1 MATTALEILTVS
13 GVRGYEKDGTV
24 YLNIEDTA
32 RGLGFVMVRNERVTT
47 SGDAYTAVRWN
58 RVNEYLKEFGYP
70 HEVGKDDYIPE
81 NIFYRLAMK
90 AKNEVAEKFQA
101 KVADEILPTIRK
113 HGVYMTTEALEKAIL
128 NPDFMLKVVTELK
141 KEKDARIAAEQTIQ
155 DMTPHYELGKKVG
168 DTKAAISVKE
178 FSEVLCKNGYKIGQN
193 NLFRWFVDR
202 GYLYKRGRK
211 YLICQDYLDQKL
223 FDVIEQIFNLPG
235 TEVEQVNV
243 KIMITG
249 KGQDYFLNKFEEE
262 KNLASIQGE

>member
-1 MATTALEILTVS
+1 MSTTKNKSTAVQVFENEEFAN
-13 GVRGYEKDGTV
+13 VRVVEKDGEGWLIAADVCRELGVDNVSQALTRLDSDEKDV
-24 YLNIEDTA
+24 ILNDT
-32 RGLGFVMVRNERVTT
+32 LGGKQKMSIINEAGFYHLVLSSRKKDKRVRRFQRWVT
-47 SGDAYTAVRWN
+47 
-58 RVNEYLKEFGYP
+58 
-70 HEVGKDDYIPE
+70 HEV
-81 NIFYRLAMK
+81 
-90 AKNEVAEKFQA
+90 
-101 KVADEILPTIRK
+101 LPTIRK

-155 DMTPHYELGKKVG
+155 EMTPHYELGKKVG

-178 FSEVLCKNGYKIGQN
+178 FSEVLCKNGHKIGQN

-223 FDVIEQIFNLPG
+223 FDVVEQVFNLPG

-243 KIMITG
+243 KVMITG

>member
-1 MATTALEILTVS
+1 MSTTVQVFTNEQFGNVRMVTV
-13 GVRGYEKDGTV
+13 DGEP
-24 YLNIEDTA
+24 YA
-32 RGLGFVMVRNERVTT
+32 
-47 SGDAYTAVRWN
+47 
-58 RVNEYLKEFGYP
+58 
-70 HEVGKDDYIPE
+70 VGKDVAEALGYVKARNAIAAHVDDEDKKVAPIQGPLGGIQEMTVINESGIYSLILSSNLP
-81 NIFYRLAMK
+81 K
-90 AKNEVAEKFQA
+90 AKEFKHWVTS
-101 KVADEILPTIRK
+101 EILPTIRR

-223 FDVIEQIFNLPG
+223 FDVVEQVFNLPG

-243 KIMITG
+243 KVMITG

>member
-13 GVRGYEKDGTV
+13 GVRGYEENGTAH
-24 YLNIEDTA
+24 LNLEDVA
-32 RGLGFVMVRNERVTT
+32 RGLGFVQTAHSGNEVVRWERVNKYLHEFHFVPT
-47 SGDAYTAVRWN
+47 SGD
-58 RVNEYLKEFGYP
+58 
-70 HEVGKDDYIPE
+70 GKIDASTYIPE

-90 AKNEVAEKFQA
+90 AKNEAAQRFQIL
-101 KVADEILPTIRK
+101 VADEILPTIRK

-223 FDVIEQIFNLPG
+223 FDVVEQVFNLPG